1 MITTSIKAAVP
12 AQEGNVSVNATQV
25 GAVINNAEMAA
36 HYSPEEYALEQEAI
50 NNRLLFKAGDN
61 VETMVRLLEILARHP
76 EMLET
81 DSAAEQAEIPSEEGT
96 VQTFSEEAKQA
107 TMEADDTP
115 AQQEKPITFQAKVR
129 ILPDGSM
136 TLKPTKRWRKKVA
149 KNYPHKLKGRMWA
162 QDKESGTITFQP
174 YTKPTSDRPK
184 AVLKTHLWDLD
195 VKKKHNGDVSL
206 TYTVSAEDLE
216 YPMVVLERLREQF
229 TVLDIYMEPLC
240 YSLAEASDL
249 DEFNE
254 MYDAN
259 AGVYHKA
266 LHELEDDPYEDDND
280 PLVEIKY
287 QGALGSRVKS
297 HLMAEGTHPY
307 MQTIQIPAIA
317 NAEA

>member
-1 MITTSIKAAVP
+1 M
-12 AQEGNVSVNATQV
+12 SVNATQV

-36 HYSPEEYALEQEAI
+36 HYSPEEYALKQEAI
-50 NNRLLFKAGDN
+50 NNRLYFKAGDSLEN
-61 VETMVRLLEILARHP
+61 MVRLFEILARYP
-76 EMLET
+76 EILDT

-96 VQTFSEEAKQA
+96 VQASSEETEHA
-107 TMEADDTP
+107 TMKADDAP
-115 AQQEKPITFQAKVR
+115 AQHEKPMTFKAKVR

-136 TLKPTKRWRKKVA
+136 TLKPTKYWRKKVA
-149 KNYPHKLKGRMWA
+149 KKYPHKLKGRMWA

-174 YTKPTSDRPK
+174 YSKASSDIAK
-184 AVLKTHLWDLD
+184 ALLKTRLWDLD
-195 VKKKHNGDVSL
+195 VKKKHNGDCSL
-206 TYTVSAEDLE
+206 TYTVSADDLA
-216 YPMVVLERLREQF
+216 YPMLVLEQLRDQF
-229 TVLDIYMEPLC
+229 TALDIYIEPLC

-254 MYDAN
+254 MYDAH

-266 LHELEDDPYEDDND
+266 LHELEEDPFEDEND
-280 PLVEIKY
+280 PLVEFKH
-287 QGALGSRVKS
+287 QGALGARVKS

>member
-1 MITTSIKAAVP
+1 M
-12 AQEGNVSVNATQV
+12 SVNATQV

-50 NNRLLFKAGDN
+50 KNRLLFKAGDG
-61 VETMVRLLEILARHP
+61 VENMVRLFEILARHP
-76 EMLET
+76 EMLKT
-81 DSAAEQAEIPSEEGT
+81 DAAAEQAEIPSEEGT
-96 VQTFSEEAKQA
+96 VQASSEEAEQSA
-107 TMEADDTP
+107 METDDTP
-115 AQQEKPITFQAKVR
+115 AQHEKPMTFQAKVR

-136 TLKPTKRWRKKVA
+136 TLKPTKRWRKKLA
-149 KNYPHKLKGRMWA
+149 KKYPHKRKGRMWA
-162 QDKESGTITFQP
+162 QDKEAGTITFQP
-174 YTKPTSDRPK
+174 YKPAGDRPK
-184 AVLKTHLWDLD
+184 ALLKTRLWGMD
-195 VKKKHNGDVSL
+195 VQKKHNGDISL

-216 YPMVVLERLREQF
+216 YPMVVLERLRDQF
-229 TVLDIYMEPLC
+229 TALDIYMEPLC

-249 DEFNE
+249 EEFNE
-254 MYDAN
+254 IYDAH

-280 PLVEIKY
+280 PFVDSKH

-307 MQTIQIPAIA
+307 IQTIQIPAVA